1 MTVQALI
8 LLAAALFVIG
18 LIGLL
23 IRKTALGLFLAI
35 EIMFNAGNLLL
46 VAFSRMHASLNNA
59 ATGRHGLAF
68 VFMTLSVA
76 AAEAAVGISLVL
88 AVMRK
93 QGTLAIDKLDELKW

>member
-1 MTVQALI
+1 MTIQALI

-18 LIGLL
+18 LTGLL

-46 VAFSRMHASLNNA
+46 VAFARMHGGEA
-59 ATGRHGLAF
+59 GQRGLAF
-68 VFMTLSVA
+68 VFMTLAVA

-88 AVMRK
+88 AVMRRH
-93 QGTLAIDKLDELKW
+93 GTLVIDELDELKW

>member
-1 MTVQALI
+1 MTIQALI

-18 LIGLL
+18 LTGLL

-46 VAFSRMHASLNNA
+46 VAFARMHAGMNNGVA
-59 ATGRHGLAF
+59 GQRGLAF
-68 VFMTLSVA
+68 VFMTLAVA

-88 AVMRK
+88 AVMRRH
-93 QGTLAIDKLDELKW
+93 GTLVIDELDELKW